1 MHFSLADVTVS
12 PIVVILWSAFVGYI
26 FSTIGAAGGILAG
39 VGHITVFGM
48 KKANMIKPMNQM
60 LTVVTPLIS
69 TPLYLREKRI
79 VVPAAIALGV
89 GGIAGALF
97 GSWASHTFLPDLKDY
112 KPFFG
117 ALTLVIAARLWYEF
131 TAKFQEGQKKV
142 KEANKVFESKV
153 KEAKASGNLDQLKAV
168 GVKFEEMGIN
178 NTFTFAGQIFKYNTL
193 SPFIIGFLVAIVSSS
208 MGVGGGFLLVPY
220 LSSMLGFPMF
230 IVAGTSVLSI
240 LVTSAASISNY
251 LAMGSK
257 LDWTML
263 SFEVVGIVIG
273 TVLGAQLSKYI
284 KAKYLKAVL
293 AVVLTYIGIGYVFGP
308 AIKAITGLT
317 II

>member
-1 MHFSLADVTVS
+1 MHFELAGVTVN
-12 PIVVILWSAFVGYI
+12 PIILILWSIFVGYV
-26 FSTIGAAGGILAG
+26 FTTIGAAGGILAG

-79 VVPAAIALGV
+79 VVPAAIALGL
-89 GGIAGALF
+89 GGIAGAFF
-97 GSWASHTFLPDLKDY
+97 GSWASSTFLPDLKTY

-117 ALTLVIAARLWYEF
+117 VLTLFIAARLWYES
-131 TAKFQEGQKKV
+131 TPKFRESQQKV
-142 KEANKVFESKV
+142 KAANKVFQDKV
-153 KEAKASGNLDQLKAV
+153 KELKAAGKLNELKDI
-168 GVKFEEMGIN
+168 GVKFQQTGIA
-178 NTFTFAGQIFKYNTL
+178 NTFTFGGETFKFNAL
-193 SPFIIGFLVAIVSSS
+193 SPFIIGFLVAIISSS

-251 LAMGSK
+251 IAMGSK

-273 TVLGAQLSKYI
+273 TILGAQLSKYV
-284 KAKYLKAVL
+284 KALYLKVFL
-293 AVVLTYIGIGYVFGP
+293 AVILTYVGIGYVFGA
-308 AIKAITGLT
+308 AIKAATGIQ